1 MLLTGKPVE
10 RRGRKATGLRFEVNA
25 MRGPGHDSGV
35 ARMYN
40 SNISVLRPPQF
51 CSSTQ
56 TGARIVANHVAG
68 SALVQGG
75 CERIVVPPV
84 EAGRLGR
91 EREKV
96 VNK

>member
-1 MLLTGKPVE
+1 
-10 RRGRKATGLRFEVNA
+10 
-25 MRGPGHDSGV
+25 
-35 ARMYN
+35 
-40 SNISVLRPPQF
+40 
-51 CSSTQ
+51 
-56 TGARIVANHVAG
+56 
-68 SALVQGG
+68 LVQGG